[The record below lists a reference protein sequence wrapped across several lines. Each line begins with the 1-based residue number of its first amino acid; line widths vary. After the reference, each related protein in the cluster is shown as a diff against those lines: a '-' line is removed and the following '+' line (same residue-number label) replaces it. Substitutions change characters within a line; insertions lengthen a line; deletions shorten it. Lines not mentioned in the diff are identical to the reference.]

1 VRNHHLVPA
10 RSGARIAATALA
22 VLAVA
27 LGVAA
32 CGGDDDGE
40 TAAETTTT
48 TSTSEGGKERV
59 IVEASGGAFDPQAIF
74 ESAAPGVVTVTS
86 IFDGEDLGGLF
97 GGGGGGQAAGQGT
110 GFVVSDDGEVITN
123 AHVVTDAQATGQS
136 ADLNPAK
143 EVFVQFPDRNNVP
156 AEIVGFDPF
165 ADVAL
170 LKVDP
175 GGLDLQPL
183 DFGDSE
189 AVEVGDPVAAIGS
202 PFGQRNSLSV
212 GIVSADERTI
222 ESLTQFQIDGAIQ
235 TDASI
240 NPGNSGGPLLDQEGR
255 VVGVNQQINTRSGGN
270 EGVGFAVPSNLVQ
283 KSLEGLRED
292 GEPDYAY
299 IGVSAQP
306 LYPQLADELGIDAET
321 GSLLVEVVPGSP
333 AADAGLEGSDD
344 RIRFQGQRI
353 DVGGDVVVAID
364 GERLVEESDLPRLIS
379 EKEPGDTITLD
390 VVHSDGEEETVE
402 VELTERPDA
411 VETAVEEPPDDG

>member
-1 VRNHHLVPA
+1 VSRTDPVRA
-10 RSGARIAATALA
+10 RSGARVAATALA
-22 VLAVA
+22 VLAAA

-32 CGGDDDGE
+32 CGSDDDGGE
-40 TAAETTTT
+40 AAATTTTT
-48 TSTSEGGKERV
+48 TSTDEGGRERV
-59 IVEASGGAFDPQAIF
+59 IVESSGGGFDPQAIF

-97 GGGGGGQAAGQGT
+97 GGEGGGQAAGQGT

-123 AHVVTDAQATGQS
+123 AHVVTDAQATGQTEE
-136 ADLNPAK
+136 LNPAK
-143 EVFVQFPDRNNVP
+143 EVYVQFPDRNNVP

-175 GGLDLQPL
+175 EGLDLQPL
-183 DFGDSE
+183 EFADSE

-222 ESLTQFQIDGAIQ
+222 ESLTEFQIDGAIQ

-240 NPGNSGGPLLDQEGR
+240 NPGNSGGPLLDSDGK

-283 KSLEGLRED
+283 TSLEGLRED

-306 LYPQLADELGIDAET
+306 LYPQLAEELGVDAET
-321 GSLLVEVVPGSP
+321 GSLLAEVVPGSP
-333 AADAGLEGSDD
+333 ADEAGLEGADD
-344 RIRFQGQRI
+344 RIRFQGQRV
-353 DVGGDVVVAID
+353 DTGGDVIVAID

-379 EKEPGDTITLD
+379 SKQPGDTITLD
-390 VVHSDGEEETVE
+390 VIHSDGDEEEID
-402 VELTERPDA
+402 VELEPRPDTNS
-411 VETAVEEPPDDG
+411 E